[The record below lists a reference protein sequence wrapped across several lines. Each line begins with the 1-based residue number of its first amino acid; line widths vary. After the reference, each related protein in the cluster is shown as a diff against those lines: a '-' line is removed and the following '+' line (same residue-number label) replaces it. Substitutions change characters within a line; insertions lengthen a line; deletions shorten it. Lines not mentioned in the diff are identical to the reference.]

1 MHPKKDPVL
10 DQLLENRRKKTRLQ
24 GKRLHTG
31 LYIKKKG
38 TPSFSFRCQDIIKIK
53 WSLGGFKI
61 RYIKR
66 EVIYK
71 M

>member
-1 MHPKKDPVL
+1 MSSFGSVIGEQEEK
-10 DQLLENRRKKTRLQ
+10 NKTAGQ
-24 GKRLHTG
+24 KITHWG
-31 LYIKKKG
+31 YIFKKKG